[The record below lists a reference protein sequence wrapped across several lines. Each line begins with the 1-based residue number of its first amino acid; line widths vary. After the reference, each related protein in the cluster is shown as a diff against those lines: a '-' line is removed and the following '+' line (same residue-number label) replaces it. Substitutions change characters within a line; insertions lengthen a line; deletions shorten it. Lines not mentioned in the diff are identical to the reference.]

1 MFDKIHYYFNAN
13 YEKCLNL
20 SEQFLK
26 ESPKFALEFAT
37 LSSYKLSLFQKTL
50 YYTQELFSLILE
62 VLMVLCLLKAILKI

>member
-1 MFDKIHYYFNAN
+1 MFDKIHYYYFNAN

-37 LSSYKLSLFQKTL
+37 LSSYKLSLFKKL
-50 YYTQELFSLILE
+50 YI
-62 VLMVLCLLKAILKI
+62 MLKSFFL

>member
-1 MFDKIHYYFNAN
+1 MFDKIHYYYFNAN

-37 LSSYKLSLFQKTL
+37 LSSYKLSLFSKS
-50 YYTQELFSLILE
+50 FIL
-62 VLMVLCLLKAILKI
+62 CSRAFFFKSYKF